1 MLDSDPSR
9 RSIHI
14 SASDDTAKHLV
25 SLMIDGAPQ
34 EFADF
39 GQIKDVLKVCQ
50 EYNLDFIARSIL
62 PHLRPFSWPFCK
74 EVYAFAAYYD
84 DSDLASNAVYHFH
97 QFFRDESFD
106 KLQLR
111 LKGFFSSEPML
122 SCKHKY
128 LVALLS
134 VVARIP
140 SGWYTSSERVKEFGM
155 DFRVWQVEIKHF
167 KP

>member
-1 MLDSDPSR
+1 
-9 RSIHI
+9 
-14 SASDDTAKHLV
+14 
-25 SLMIDGAPQ
+25 MIDGAPQ

-50 EYNLDFIARSIL
+50 EYNLDFIASSIL
-62 PHLRPFSWPFCK
+62 PQLRPYAWPFRK
-74 EVYAFAAYYD
+74 EVYTFAAYYD
-84 DSDLASNAVYHFH
+84 DSDLASKALRELHHY
-97 QFFRDESFD
+97 FRDETPE

-111 LKGFFSSEPML
+111 LKEFYGTEPML

-128 LVALLS
+128 PVALVS

-140 SGWYTSSERVKEFGM
+140 SGWYTNPEKIKEFGM
-155 DFRVWQVEIKHF
+155 DWRVWQEEVKHF